1 MHFPIF
7 PLNGAILFPKTNL
20 PLNIFEERY
29 IAMVDYALSNKR
41 LIGMIQL
48 KKNGDLFNVGCLGKI
63 TSFNETKDG
72 RYLINLE
79 GTSRFNVNKE
89 LNKKYL
95 FRVIDASVIK
105 EEDNKNNLTKQL
117 KDLLLKKY
125 QDYLTVKKINIDLSE
140 IKNIETDQLVKFIIM
155 ISPFDNLEKQMLL
168 EVHDEI
174 ELYDKLCSILDIE
187 IKNLDQNQMLN

>member
-29 IAMVDYALSNKR
+29 ISMVDYALSNKR

-105 EEDNKNNLTKQL
+105 EEDNKNNLTTRL

-174 ELYDKLCSILDIE
+174 DLYNKLCSILDIE

>member
-29 IAMVDYALSNKR
+29 ISMVDYALSNKR

-105 EEDNKNNLTKQL
+105 EEDNKNNLTTQL

-174 ELYDKLCSILDIE
+174 DLYNKLCSILDIE